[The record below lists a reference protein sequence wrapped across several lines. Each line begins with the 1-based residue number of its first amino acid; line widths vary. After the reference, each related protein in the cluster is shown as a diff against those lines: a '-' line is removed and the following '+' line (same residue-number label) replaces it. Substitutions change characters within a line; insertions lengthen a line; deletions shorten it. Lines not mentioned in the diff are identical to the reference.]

1 MRELEGLD
9 MKTQTFQLETL
20 VRVFWYDYRLEYGA
34 TKAVSTIS
42 TVPQTPVHSPPL
54 YYYHHPSPLSRSRV
68 HPTRRS

>member
-34 TKAVSTIS
+34 TIS
-42 TVPQTPVHSPPL
+42 TVPEF
-54 YYYHHPSPLSRSRV
+54 RV
-68 HPTRRS
+68 QSLLEPGYTQANRLG